1 MTETLTGFA
10 ALAVIGFIAVFALL
24 LLFMMLVQ
32 PIWSVIDCAID
43 EQRST
48 GGKVLWILALILLW
62 GVANWFYGAFAA
74 ANRTLRALTRL
85 TWALAIVLIVLFVVL
100 FYQSTEFRR
109 GIEREWRDFGDVEV
123 VQRPPACAPSLGLAA
138 STARTDARTTS
149 GRRSRA

>member
-74 ANRTLRALTRL
+74 SNRALRLLTRL
-85 TWALAIVLIVLFVVL
+85 AWALAIGLIIAFVVL
-100 FYQSTEFRR
+100 LRQSDDFRR
-109 GIEREWRDFGDVEV
+109 GIEKQWRDLGGEAMT
-123 VQRPPACAPSLGLAA
+123 VQRAPGPGPAWAAAAGRGRPS
-138 STARTDARTTS
+138 
-149 GRRSRA
+149 